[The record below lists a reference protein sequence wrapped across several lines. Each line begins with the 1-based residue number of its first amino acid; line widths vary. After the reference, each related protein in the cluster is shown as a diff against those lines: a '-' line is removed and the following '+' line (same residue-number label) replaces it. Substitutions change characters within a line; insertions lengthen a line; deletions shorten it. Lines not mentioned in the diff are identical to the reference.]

1 MSVYTRSIISG
12 YLPTTVCTSW
22 WQASFLCCFSPAC
35 AVLRTR
41 FLPSDNTSHSLTGS
55 RGPWYSAKKHSSG
68 FREANLVANID
79 QIQAVIGEFDFS
91 ARYWSGVVGCVSNL
105 ARSNIYGGFPSVMAP
120 PGFLSLAGTLHA
132 PFVVSQACFYKVQ
145 LCRAPANCFSCVF
158 LVIGDTVASN
168 CCRNVLFRLKSSLK
182 LCLFLPNCC
191 GFDLIIRSKNI
202 SRALIEAYCAALN
215 RVFCR
220 RTVNAT

>member
-1 MSVYTRSIISG
+1 MID
-12 YLPTTVCTSW
+12 TV
-22 WQASFLCCFSPAC
+22 
-35 AVLRTR
+35 RR
-41 FLPSDNTSHSLTGS
+41 
-55 RGPWYSAKKHSSG
+55 
-68 FREANLVANID
+68 
-79 QIQAVIGEFDFS
+79 
-91 ARYWSGVVGCVSNL
+91 WSGVVGCISIL
-105 ARSNIYGGFPSVMAP
+105 ERSNIYVGFSSVMAHP
-120 PGFLSLAGTLHA
+120 SFLSLAGNLHA
-132 PFVVSQACFYKVQ
+132 PFVVSQACFYKVP
-145 LCRAPANCFSCVF
+145 LRRNSGKAAPANCFSCVL

-215 RVFCR
+215 HVFCR